1 MRRLLMVMVAVLSLA
16 SFTTVA
22 LAQDSTATS
31 PSSGTMENT
40 KKPAKAHKAKAKHKR
55 AARKHSAAKKDTT
68 STH

>member
-22 LAQDSTATS
+22 LAQDSTATA
-31 PSSGTMENT
+31 PSGTME
-40 KKPAKAHKAKAKHKR
+40 KKPAKAHHKKARHKR
-55 AARKHSAAKKDTT
+55 AARKHTAAKKDTT

>member
-22 LAQDSTATS
+22 LAQDSTATA
-31 PSSGTMENT
+31 PSSGMTE
-40 KKPAKAHKAKAKHKR
+40 KKPAKAHKMKAKHKR
-55 AARKHSAAKKDTT
+55 AAKKHSAAKKDST